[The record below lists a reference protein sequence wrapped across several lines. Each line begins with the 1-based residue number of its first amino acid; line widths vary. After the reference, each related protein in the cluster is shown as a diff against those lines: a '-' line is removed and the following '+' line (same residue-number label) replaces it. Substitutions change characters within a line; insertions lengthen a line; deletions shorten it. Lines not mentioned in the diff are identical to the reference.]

1 MAITNA
7 QQYQQLV
14 NPPMK
19 GKKRPGYRGDAAYGG
34 PDKGNGQ
41 ASGGDR
47 GDRREQRSVAQ
58 TLGISPTT
66 QSALG
71 IERPDRNLGQREF
84 DRKQRV
90 RAVENFINRPT
101 FGFTDAAKFNL
112 TPLPIRVLSGIFSGG
127 TRPVTTPVGGGGD
140 SQAMATIPTWMQL
153 GFSSEAE
160 YLASLEDEEDKDKE
174 AEEGLRLAFRA
185 NGGRI
190 GLQEGGGIEQ
200 RL

>member
-101 FGFTDAAKFNL
+101 FGFTDAAKAKQSL
-112 TPLPIRVLSGIFSGG
+112 LLIPLFLPSHTVSGTSYFICF
-127 TRPVTTPVGGGGD
+127 RRD
-140 SQAMATIPTWMQL
+140 SL
-153 GFSSEAE
+153 
-160 YLASLEDEEDKDKE
+160 
-174 AEEGLRLAFRA
+174 
-185 NGGRI
+185 
-190 GLQEGGGIEQ
+190 
-200 RL
+200 